1 MHFILR
7 GAMAGSGQKGDGASD
22 SPVIA
27 DTDSRPWPVRPAPL
41 PDESMTSWFVR
52 LAESNGVTVNT
63 AFNSL
68 NPGARSAF
76 DPDQRPP
83 EGFVEEL
90 EKRSLVSKASLNA
103 LTLVPSL
110 AVLQQFKTQNGS
122 NQMPWKCKDT
132 SVHRL
137 IKNQVCPLCLAADP
151 IPHFRLVWRLSF
163 VTMCDRHRVPL
174 WDCCPFCD
182 GPLDLLAEFKEVPKG
197 IGSST
202 TFCRTCGIDLRGAKP
217 NRISPG
223 ESATYDLVKSALQH
237 QRTLLAVM
245 KAGHFSMAKG
255 KDIEASKLF
264 AAFRQ
269 LIKILVGPRYSQA
282 FSQVLQTEWPTA
294 TSLPVL
300 FRQGRDEFDQMST
313 IARLVIMGIT
323 DWDAHGMHFDFLQTK
338 GSLGQIP
345 LTTSRYWKLRMEPD
359 FSTDPKPYTLI
370 ELNDP

>member
-7 GAMAGSGQKGDGASD
+7 GAMAGSGQRGDGAPST
-22 SPVIA
+22 PVIA
-27 DTDSRPWPVRPAPL
+27 DNDSRPWPVRPVPL
-41 PDESMTSWFVR
+41 PDESMTSWLVR
-52 LAESNGVTVNT
+52 LAESNGVTVKT
-63 AFNSL
+63 AFNNL

-76 DPDQRPP
+76 DPDQRPH

-90 EKRSLVSKASLNA
+90 EKRSLVSRTNLNA
-103 LTLVPSL
+103 LTLVPFL
-110 AVLQQFKTQNGS
+110 AVLQEFKTQVGS
-122 NQMPWKCKDT
+122 NQMPWKCKD
-132 SVHRL
+132 SGVHRL
-137 IKNQVCPLCLAADP
+137 IKNQYCPLCLAADT
-151 IPHFRLVWRLSF
+151 IPYFRLSWRLSF
-163 VTMCDRHRVPL
+163 VTVCDRHRIPL

-197 IGSST
+197 LGSST
-202 TFCRTCGIDLRGAKP
+202 AFCRTCGSDLRGAIP

-223 ESATYDLVKSALQH
+223 EPETRDIVKSALQH

-245 KAGHFSMAKG
+245 ETGHLAKTTG
-255 KDIEASKLF
+255 PDIDAAKLF
-264 AAFRQ
+264 ASFR
-269 LIKILVGPRYSQA
+269 LLLGTLVGPRYSQA

-323 DWDAHGMHFDFLQTK
+323 DWDAHGMHCDFFQAK

-345 LTTSRYWKLRMEPD
+345 LMASRYWKLRMVPV
-359 FSTDPKPYTLI
+359 FSTEPKPHTLI
-370 ELNDP
+370 VLNDT